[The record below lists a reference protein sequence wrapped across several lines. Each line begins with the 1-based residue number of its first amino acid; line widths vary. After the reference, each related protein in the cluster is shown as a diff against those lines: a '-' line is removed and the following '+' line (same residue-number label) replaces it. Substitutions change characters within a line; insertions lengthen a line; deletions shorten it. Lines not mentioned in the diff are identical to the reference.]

1 MDARLHEAIGS
12 LLRDDRL
19 ASVWSPL
26 AGLLPEA
33 LTSGAEAPLEEAA
46 YQRARAAAEAADP
59 SLHVVLSCLDSGFA
73 CLAAPFAEGGDVA
86 HRLAELN
93 ALCVRAASLGFA
105 AGLEERLDEVERV
118 LADSTPVDP
127 TTGVLRPRE
136 LCEQLTTEILRCQRM
151 ELPLGLM
158 VIVRASA
165 PEAGGKA
172 EGVGRVLRE
181 HLRRYDG
188 VGCLESGEVVAVLP
202 DVARSGL
209 AAAAERVYR
218 RLSDDPRTAAGTWR
232 LALTH
237 LDCVDVPAADV
248 LELLGEGLDRATAGE
263 DYLFWT

>member
-12 LLRDDRL
+12 LLRDDQL

-26 AGLLPEA
+26 AGPLPEA
-33 LTSGAEAPLEEAA
+33 LTPGAEAPLEEAA
-46 YQRARAAAEAADP
+46 YQRARAAAQAADS
-59 SLHVVLSCLDSGFA
+59 SLHAVLTSLDSGFA
-73 CLAAPFAEGGDVA
+73 CLAAPFAEAGEVA
-86 HRLAELN
+86 VRLAELN
-93 ALCVRAASLGFA
+93 ALCARAVSLGFA
-105 AGLEERLDEVERV
+105 AGLEERLDELERV

-136 LCEQLTTEILRCQRM
+136 LREQLTIEILRCQRM

-158 VIVRASA
+158 VVVRASPA
-165 PEAGGKA
+165 DGGA
-172 EGVGRVLRE
+172 RADGAGRVLRE

-218 RLSDDPRTAAGTWR
+218 RLSDDPRTAPGAWR
-232 LALTH
+232 LALRH
-237 LDCVDVPAADV
+237 LDCVDVPTADL
-248 LELLGEGLDRATAGE
+248 LELLGEGLDRAAAGE